1 MEQYNLSSH
10 FDESKKKKKKRIGE
24 SLILGCQ
31 GFFIPFQICA
41 DLHHTGGS

>member
-10 FDESKKKKKKRIGE
+10 FDEQKKGIGE

-31 GFFIPFQICA
+31 GFFIPFHICA
-41 DLHHTGGS
+41 DLHHSGGS

>member
-10 FDESKKKKKKRIGE
+10 FDEQKKKGIGE

-31 GFFIPFQICA
+31 GFFIPFHICA